1 MNERNV
7 PGAFS
12 RISRRLLLLTV
23 AVLAIGMLA
32 AVFPPLAQDAA
43 ARSVRWSQYNTTL
56 DVHADG
62 SVSVTEDQV
71 ISFDGGPF
79 TKGYATIPLA
89 RIGDISNI
97 QVLENGVPLTR
108 GNGTP
113 GTFSASVSGG
123 EVNIDWWF
131 TPATNED
138 RQFTISYDV
147 TGVIR
152 VYEDRQQLWWRVID
166 ADFAADVDAATI
178 TVNLPEPVSEDQISA
193 AWYASDGSSFPVTV
207 EMTSPTQVVW
217 RATDIKQG
225 EALEERLEFPPITSA
240 TVPAWQAAADAQKAR
255 EEQLAPYKALANV
268 LMLAAGLLLLVG
280 GSVGV
285 ILLWY
290 SRGRDVPVV
299 APIDL
304 LRTPPDDLPAAAVGT
319 LIDERADDHDV
330 IAAIISL
337 ANRGVIRIEE
347 KEPDGILGGLG
358 FGSRDFIFHR
368 LDTDASLRPFERELL
383 TAIFTGSQKEAR
395 LSTMKVR
402 FAERQAKVKEDL
414 YEEMVKRGYF
424 DKNPQATR
432 RLYRGLGLG
441 LLIASVVG
449 GFFLMALIGSFAPLT
464 IVPIIAG
471 VIVGII
477 LLIVGGSMPRKTQK
491 GAEAAAS
498 WEAFRRYLADIERY
512 DSVAD
517 AKKVFDS
524 YLPYAIAFG
533 LERSWVSKF
542 ASVGTPAPGW
552 YGGPLDDWA
561 GHPSRPPRGRRGGSV
576 IILPGGGS
584 RPSGDGGGGGG
595 LPDLQDMSD
604 AGGRSLQSM
613 SDGLFSLFSEASKA
627 FTAYSSKGG
636 GGGRSGGFGGG
647 FSGGGGSFGG
657 GGGGGGRGFS

>member
-1 MNERNV
+1 MNEGNILGV
-7 PGAFS
+7 SS
-12 RISRRLLLLTV
+12 RTSRKLLLLTV
-23 AVLAIGMLA
+23 AMLAIGLLA

-56 DVHADG
+56 DIHADG
-62 SVSVTEDQV
+62 SVAVTEDQV
-71 ISFDGGPF
+71 ISFEGGPF

-97 QVLENGVPLTR
+97 RVLENGVPFTQ
-108 GNGTP
+108 GSGSP
-113 GTFSASVSGG
+113 GTYSATISGG

-131 TPATNED
+131 TPAMDED
-138 RQFTISYDV
+138 RQFTIAYDV
-147 TGVIR
+147 TGAIR

-178 TVNLPEPVSEDQISA
+178 TVNLPEPVAADQLSA
-193 AWYASDGSSFPVTV
+193 AWYASSGSDFPVSV
-207 EMTSPTQVVW
+207 EIVSPTQVVW
-217 RATDIKQG
+217 HATDIKQG

-240 TVPAWQAAADAQKAR
+240 TAPDWQAASDAQQAR
-255 EEQLAPYKALANV
+255 EEQLAPFKALANV

-280 GSVGV
+280 GTVGV
-285 ILLWY
+285 VVLWY

-304 LRTPPDDLPAAAVGT
+304 LKTPPDDLPAAAVGT

-330 IAAIISL
+330 IAAIVSL
-337 ANRGVIRIEE
+337 ASRGVIRIEE
-347 KEPDGILGGLG
+347 KEPEGILGDLG
-358 FGSRDFIFHR
+358 FGSRDFVFHR
-368 LDTDASLRPFERELL
+368 LDNDAPLRPFERELL
-383 TAIFTGSQKEAR
+383 AAIFTGQQKEAK
-395 LSTMKVR
+395 LSAIKVR
-402 FAERQAKVKEDL
+402 FSERQAKVKEDL
-414 YEEMVKRGYF
+414 YEEMVDRGYF
-424 DKNPQATR
+424 DKNPQSTR
-432 RLYRGLGLG
+432 RTYRGIGLG

-449 GFFLMALIGSFAPLT
+449 GFFLLGLIGSFAPLT

-477 LLIVGGSMPRKTQK
+477 LIIVGGSMPRKTQK

-517 AKKVFDS
+517 AKKVFDQ

-533 LERSWVSKF
+533 LERSWVGKF
-542 ASVGTPAPGW
+542 ASVGTPAPTW
-552 YGGPLDDWA
+552 YGGPYDDWA
-561 GHPSRPPRGRRGGSV
+561 GRPGRMPRGRRGGDV
-576 IILPGGGS
+576 IIIPGGGG
-584 RPSGDGGGGGG
+584 RPSGGGGGGG

-613 SDGLFSLFSEASKA
+613 SDGLFSLFNEAAKA

-636 GGGRSGGFGGG
+636 GGGGRSGGFGG